1 MGKIECCHGC
11 APPKRRPG
19 CGATCIDYIIERSLL
34 NIENEE
40 NFKRRQAANGVYEQR
55 ERQVTRAIKD
65 KRRAT
70 Q

>member
-19 CGATCIDYIIERSLL
+19 CHSNCIDYIFERAAL
-34 NIENEE
+34 NEE
-40 NFKRRQAANGVYEQR
+40 NERENRKRQAKRGVYEQR